1 MTIKFIVKDKKTIEL
16 LEDAK
21 KGDLI
26 DLSSAETVD
35 LSIINKA
42 IDEAKDNLY
51 NEKIATLKK
60 LLFTEYKR
68 KLTEEISAIKDRLFE
83 TINAQKDKITKLETQ
98 ISNFE
103 ENHKLDTI
111 VKVAEAIEGK
121 NNEINRLNDKVKDL
135 AHKINLLEVEHKNE
149 ISNKVIEANKLN
161 EQIKKLNREKLTKN
175 VKVLGE
181 ELENYCIN
189 EFNNVS
195 SYAFRTSVFEKD
207 NTAIKA
213 EGEFKGSKG
222 DFIFKVYAEEE
233 RKTPLLGVMCE
244 MKTELESSVYKQK
257 NQDHYKKLDSD
268 REKKQLDYAL
278 LVSELE
284 YQNSD
289 WLVYRVPEYKNMFVV
304 RPMYFITMLGIL
316 ETIALKYKEITL
328 DKQFKEISFSEKQK
342 ILDDFKDFKD
352 SILDTTLKYI
362 ETKVSEINKSAENI
376 KKEAHKILEGTEV
389 IIDRHLNAIKNK
401 INSFSIG
408 SRVIKPIEKL
418 ASK

>member
-181 ELENYCIN
+181 ELE
-189 EFNNVS
+189 
-195 SYAFRTSVFEKD
+195 T
-207 NTAIKA
+207 TA
-213 EGEFKGSKG
+213 
-222 DFIFKVYAEEE
+222 
-233 RKTPLLGVMCE
+233 
-244 MKTELESSVYKQK
+244 
-257 NQDHYKKLDSD
+257 
-268 REKKQLDYAL
+268 
-278 LVSELE
+278 
-284 YQNSD
+284 
-289 WLVYRVPEYKNMFVV
+289 
-304 RPMYFITMLGIL
+304 
-316 ETIALKYKEITL
+316 
-328 DKQFKEISFSEKQK
+328 
-342 ILDDFKDFKD
+342 
-352 SILDTTLKYI
+352 
-362 ETKVSEINKSAENI
+362 
-376 KKEAHKILEGTEV
+376 
-389 IIDRHLNAIKNK
+389 
-401 INSFSIG
+401 
-408 SRVIKPIEKL
+408 
-418 ASK
+418 